1 MSKSILILILSL
13 STFFCGQNTKNSIAS
28 NKEYSATKDSLTTT
42 LKNANKD
49 GELVGFSV
57 AIIDQNNIL
66 YNEGFGFADSK
77 NKKKY
82 KTNTIQNV
90 GSISKTFIGISLLK
104 AQELGKLNLND
115 PINKYLPFEVV
126 NPNYPDTPITIL
138 QLATHS
144 SSIIDYE
151 ENYLKGYVLK
161 NEKIEKDEVPF
172 THFQNPDKRISMLN
186 FLENCF
192 SKEGKWYSTEAFSK
206 NKPGSTFEYTNFG
219 ADLCGLIIAQ
229 ATGISFKDF
238 TKKHIFE
245 PLNMNDSAWTLKEVD
260 NDRRSKFY
268 LYKDQKIADY
278 EAISYPSGSLLT
290 TSENL
295 SKYLAE
301 LMKGYDGKGTLLNKS
316 SYNTFF
322 EKRFEQNINKS
333 GRINV
338 GTFVEYNNDFIGSKD
353 LLIGHNGS
361 CVGSLA
367 MMYFNPETKIGKILM
382 INTDIDYKEEVVVPY
397 IKDVWKSIIEFENEI
412 N

>member
-13 STFFCGQNTKNSIAS
+13 FTFFCGQNTKNFNSS
-28 NKEYSATKDSLTTT
+28 NEEYSATKDSLTAT

-66 YNEGFGFADSK
+66 YNEGFGFSDAK

-82 KTNTIQNV
+82 QTNTIQNV

-104 AQELGKLNLND
+104 AQELGKLDLND
-115 PINKYLPFEVV
+115 PINKYLPFNVT
-126 NPNYPDTPITIL
+126 NPNYPNSPITIL

-144 SSIIDYE
+144 SSIVDYE
-151 ENYLKGYVLK
+151 ENYLKGYFLK
-161 NEKIEKDEVPF
+161 NAKIEKDEVPF
-172 THFQNPDKRISMLN
+172 THFQNPDKKTSMLR

-192 SKEGKWYSTEAFSK
+192 SKEGKWYTPESFSK

-229 ATGISFKDF
+229 ATGMSFKNF

-245 PLNMNDSAWTLKEVD
+245 PLQMNDSAWKLNEVD
-260 NDRRSKFY
+260 TDRRSKFY
-268 LYKDQKIADY
+268 LYKGQKIADY
-278 EAISYPSGSLLT
+278 EAVSYPSGSLLT

-316 SYNTFF
+316 SYKTFF
-322 EKRFEQNINKS
+322 EKHFENNLNKS

-361 CVGSLA
+361 CIGSLA

-397 IKDVWKSIIEFENEI
+397 IKDVWKSIIEFENKI